1 MKVNRRILAILTFL
15 VASMVGSPANAGAQ
29 DAINAITSG
38 SATLETS
45 DRTVY
50 SGGSMRVF
58 IPQSNTQFVSITPP
72 SYSAGCSGI
81 DAAFGGISFV
91 NGDQLKQA
99 VKNIMASSQGY
110 ALDLAVRTL
119 CPLCSDV
126 MQKIRD
132 VANWANNLAMDSCG
146 ASKSLVNS
154 GAELGA
160 QALGSPGD
168 LKSGIFGE
176 SAWGSDSFSDACKQ
190 LKSGSGGGGWFEDT
204 ACSTGAGAVGEIA
217 ASFESFLT
225 GVNSGK
231 TFGQLDAQDRA
242 ELDTAA
248 TLMNKAYGGIIEA
261 GFKDHD
267 VINLILSA
275 TGFSFKEGGEPI
287 TFAGWDSEK
296 KIQQVA
302 YGECTGDSEGQEI
315 AGGTAFNSGLAIYYL
330 LMLGNSPMDDTWLDN
345 VDPSLKVLYQQVSGK
360 IANATEV
367 LNELDYYY
375 CSSIKTEMDKPSSFL
390 SCAKSTDI
398 QKVKIGDVTS
408 GMNEIIAGEG
418 VLPFVAK
425 NLIEAVDRIYKGK
438 GLNQQQM
445 NIVVSAGN
453 VPVYRILKIAAVYP
467 DVAQDLVMDYASYIS
482 NELVRAMMTNYFSP
496 EQIGDVPW
504 EAVAPYRR
512 LMDEIT
518 SMFVE
523 VPKHCQQSVFQ
534 QRLAMNNVLLGRLTQ
549 IERVIGE
556 QAIMDGSAGASLF
569 TRRLGPS
576 GSSR

>member
-1 MKVNRRILAILTFL
+1 MNQRILAILIFL
-15 VASMVGSPANAGAQ
+15 VTALVGAPAYAGAQ
-29 DAINAITSG
+29 DAINTITSG
-38 SATLETS
+38 AATLETS

-58 IPQSNTQFVSITPP
+58 IPQSSTQFVSITPP

-110 ALDLAVRTL
+110 ALDLGVRTL

-146 ASKSLVNS
+146 AAESLVNS

-160 QALGSPGD
+160 QALDSPGD
-168 LKSGIFGE
+168 LQGGPADDP
-176 SAWGSDSFSDACKQ
+176 AWGSDSFSDACKKLQ
-190 LKSGSGGGGWFEDT
+190 NSSGGGGWFEET
-204 ACSTGAGAVGEIA
+204 ACSTGPSAVGEIA
-217 ASFESFLT
+217 DKFESFLN

-231 TFGQLDAQDRA
+231 TFG
-242 ELDTAA
+242 ELDTQERSELDTVAVM
-248 TLMNKAYGGIIEA
+248 MNKAYAGILEKGI
-261 GFKDHD
+261 KDQD

-275 TGFSFKEGGEPI
+275 TGFSFMEDGKQVRY
-287 TFAGWDSEK
+287 AGWNTET

-302 YGECTGDSEGQEI
+302 YGECTGKGEERETSEVSTG
-315 AGGTAFNSGLAIYYL
+315 FNSGLAIYYL
-330 LMLGNSPMDDTWLDN
+330 LMLGNNPLDDSWLDGI
-345 VDPSLKVLYQQVSGK
+345 DPSLRVLYKQVSGK
-360 IANATEV
+360 IDNAAQV
-367 LNELDYYY
+367 LSQLNYYH
-375 CSSIKTEMDKPSSFL
+375 CSSIDTDTEKPASFL
-390 SCAKSTDI
+390 NCAKASDI
-398 QKVKIGDVTS
+398 QTVKIADVTT
-408 GMNEIIAGEG
+408 GMNKLIADEP
-418 VLPFVAK
+418 VLPFVAR
-425 NLIEAVDRIYKGK
+425 NLIEATDRIYKGK
-438 GLNQQQM
+438 GLTKEQM
-445 NIVVSAGN
+445 SIVVSAGN
-453 VPVYRILKIAAVYP
+453 VPVYRILKVAAVYP
-467 DVAQDLVMDYASYIS
+467 DVAQDLVMDYASYIA

-496 EQIGDVPW
+496 EQVSDIPFS
-504 EAVAPYRR
+504 AVEPYSR
-512 LMDEIT
+512 LMDQIT

-523 VPKHCQQSVFQ
+523 VPKHCQKSVFQ
-534 QRLAMNNVLLGRLTQ
+534 QRLAMNDALLGRLTQ